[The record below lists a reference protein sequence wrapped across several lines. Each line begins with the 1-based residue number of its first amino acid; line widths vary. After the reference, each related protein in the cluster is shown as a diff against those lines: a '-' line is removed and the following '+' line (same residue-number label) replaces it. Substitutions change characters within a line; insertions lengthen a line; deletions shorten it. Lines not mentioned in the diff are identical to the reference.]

1 MPNKNYTYQ
10 ERLEFFK
17 KVAKKG
23 SKKSDGTPYSDFYR
37 GVAVGVLKEMTRN
50 AKNYKK
56 ANPNFKTKQQKNED
70 LKRALELSKID
81 WLQ

>member
-1 MPNKNYTYQ
+1 MPSKNYTYQ

-56 ANPNFKTKQQKNED
+56 ANPDFKSKKQKDED
-70 LKRALELSKID
+70 LKTTLELSKID
-81 WLQ
+81 WFK